1 MSGQPTRTDGAHAT
15 REAILA
21 ASEQLFAEKGVYT
34 ASHRQISE
42 AAGQGNNAAVNYH
55 FGTKQDLLRAL
66 LRQRHERIEQIRAP
80 MVAEVTGSTDI
91 RDWIACMVRPTT
103 EHLAELGAPTWFGR
117 LTAQLSTDPQLHEIM
132 AEESRSAPSLM
143 RAIDG
148 MNRCLPNLPAEV
160 RRERSDMARELTVH
174 MIAQRE
180 RAIAQGLPTSRATW
194 QDAATGLIDGLVGM
208 WHAAFT
214 QPRE

>member
-1 MSGQPTRTDGAHAT
+1 MSGQTTRTDGVHAT

-21 ASEQLFAEKGVYT
+21 AAEQLFAENGVYT
-34 ASHRQISE
+34 VSNRQISE

-55 FGTKQDLLRAL
+55 FGTKQNLLRAL
-66 LRQRHERIEQIRAP
+66 LRQRNERIEQVRAP
-80 MVAEVTGSTDI
+80 MVADVDGSTDI

-103 EHLAELGAPTWFGR
+103 EHLAELSTPTWFGR
-117 LTAQLSTDPQLHEIM
+117 LTAQLSTDPHLHEIM

-148 MNRCLPNLPAEV
+148 MNRCLPDLPVEV
-160 RRERSDMARELTVH
+160 RQERSDMARELTLH
-174 MIAQRE
+174 MIAHRE
-180 RAIAQGLPTSRATW
+180 RALAQGLPTIRATW
-194 QDAATGLIDGLVGM
+194 HDAATGLIDGLLGL

-214 QPRE
+214 SSK